1 MDVYR
6 NMIVTA
12 EEAPLARLVCSTL
25 GGLPYEGMFEIGLS
39 PTGDELATHYISSGG
54 VSEGFANLVPFT
66 VWAQEGDPPE
76 WVEVSHDPG
85 KPVKTYELCL
95 QAGLEVKLQDIE
107 VMYASA
113 DVTAENPWA
122 AMARMGLQL
131 VRPPVPEPKSF
142 LQQTS
147 DALSEQSAIVAPKP
161 YRPG

>member
-6 NMIVTA
+6 NLIIPA
-12 EEAPLARLVCSTL
+12 DQAPLARLIAATL
-25 GGLPYEGMFEIGLS
+25 DPVNCQDMFTTGLS
-39 PTGDELATHYISSGG
+39 PTGDEPATHYISSGG
-54 VSEGFANLVPFT
+54 ISEGFAALVPFT

-85 KPVKTYELCL
+85 KPAKTFELCI
-95 QAGLEVKLQDIE
+95 QAGLEVTLEAIK

-147 DALSEQSAIVAPKP
+147 DALSEQSGIVAPKP

>member
-1 MDVYR
+1 MDIYR

-12 EEAPLARLVCSTL
+12 EEAPLARLICTTL
-25 GGLPYEGMFEIGLS
+25 DPVNCQDMFTTGLS
-39 PTGDELATHYISSGG
+39 PTGDEPATHYISSGG
-54 VSEGFANLVPFT
+54 ISEGFAALVPFT

-76 WVEVSHDPG
+76 WVEVNHDPG

-107 VMYASA
+107 VMYDSA

-131 VRPPVPEPKSF
+131 VRLAPPEPAPEPVPEPPAPIPAKKRTSRSKSK
-142 LQQTS
+142 S
-147 DALSEQSAIVAPKP
+147 
-161 YRPG
+161 

>member
-1 MDVYR
+1 MDIYR

-39 PTGDELATHYISSGG
+39 PTGDEPATHYISSGG
-54 VSEGFANLVPFT
+54 VSEGFAKLAPFST
-66 VWAQEGDPPE
+66 WAWKQPDPDQPGQ
-76 WVEVSHDPG
+76 WVEISRDPG
-85 KPVKTYELCL
+85 KPAQTFALCQ
-95 QAGLEVKLQDIE
+95 QAGLEVTLEAIE

-131 VRPPVPEPKSF
+131 VQAPEV
-142 LQQTS
+142 
-147 DALSEQSAIVAPKP
+147 EN
-161 YRPG
+161 G